1 MAPLVHRFRTL
12 LWTAFY
18 HSIGR
23 LVFTEIGRGARF
35 EGWVD
40 VPQAGGSIRIGRGVR
55 ICRGV
60 ELTVGRGAELRI
72 GDRAFIGRGVVLSA
86 HVRIEIG
93 AGTLIGEYVCIHD
106 NDHVTADPSLDIAD
120 QGFSAE
126 PLRIGAHCWLGA
138 HCVVV
143 KGAGLG
149 ARCVA
154 GAGAVV
160 TRKIPDGAVVLGV
173 PARPVREGAP
183 KMPREPF
190 P

>member
-1 MAPLVHRFRTL
+1 V
-12 LWTAFY
+12 
-18 HSIGR
+18 
-23 LVFTEIGRGARF
+23 
-35 EGWVD
+35 
-40 VPQAGGSIRIGRGVR
+40 
-55 ICRGV
+55 
-60 ELTVGRGAELRI
+60 
-72 GDRAFIGRGVVLSA
+72 FIGRGVVLIS
-86 HVRIEIG
+86 HVRIEKG

-106 NDHVTADPSLDIAD
+106 NDHVTADPSRDIAD

-126 PLRIGAHCWLGA
+126 PLRIGDHCWLGA
-138 HCVVV
+138 HSVVV

-183 KMPREPF
+183 EMPREPF